1 MLELYRGGHQVAL
14 EIEGHNLRAIHPL
27 GKVSIPNGLDE
38 TTLFDYLVE
47 VAAVDPENLDVLGQL
62 AQLCRTVEDLEQHRE
77 LVCSE
82 CDTAS
87 HTEQTR
93 APVIYLRFDVTIANE
108 K

>member
-27 GKVSIPNGLDE
+27 GKISIPNDLDE

-62 AQLCRTVEDLEQHRE
+62 AQLCRTVEI
-77 LVCSE
+77 SSS
-82 CDTAS
+82 TAS
-87 HTEQTR
+87 SCAASATPRRIPNRDLSPFRRDDCE
-93 APVIYLRFDVTIANE
+93 
-108 K
+108 